1 MLDYPTTAYFRHV
14 RLRPDRSM
22 IEDAWIVRVITDPDL
37 EEMQLDGRWRYW
49 KRIPE
54 ADGRALRVILL
65 ADRTT
70 IHNVFFDRD
79 FREVSD
85 EGQIF

>member
-1 MLDYPTTAYFRHV
+1 
-14 RLRPDRSM
+14 M
-22 IEDAWIVRVITDPDL
+22 ISDPDF
-37 EEMQLDGRWRYW
+37 EEIQSDGRVRCW

-54 ADGRALRVILL
+54 AGGRALRVILL

-85 EGQIF
+85 EGQVF